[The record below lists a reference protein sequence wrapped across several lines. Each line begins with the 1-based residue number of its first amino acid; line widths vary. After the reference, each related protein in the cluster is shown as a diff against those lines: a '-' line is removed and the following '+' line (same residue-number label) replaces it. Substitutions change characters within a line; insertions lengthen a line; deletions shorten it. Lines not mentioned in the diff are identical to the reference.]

1 MLATKHLEGRKPNK
15 AGIIL
20 AVCLTENGSDTL
32 LLLVIGKSKCPCCPK
47 NINLDTIGCKY
58 RNNSKAWITQAI
70 FNEWLKSFDA
80 RMAGRQVL
88 LIMDNCSAHIPLAQL
103 PTVIRLRNT
112 TVFYLLPITTSKL
125 HPCDAGIIR
134 NLKAYYRR
142 RFNRLL
148 LQRLEQNVEDPERI
162 DVLQAIRMAVADW
175 NSDVK
180 AETISNCFLHCKIRS
195 VSLETPEITAQ
206 QLVDNEVIEDLQ
218 LQIRQLRYQNPMDI
232 RVLFNYPAEEEV
244 AYTPDEDDII
254 AEHLRSDQVEE
265 QEDDTEELPRVMS
278 SQALDATQTLE
289 YFWLQQPDL
298 NQDFLIS
305 LQQMKDKIGKIRT
318 NRLVQK
324 PILEFFS
331 KAH

>member
-1 MLATKHLEGRKPNK
+1 M
-15 AGIIL
+15 
-20 AVCLTENGSDTL
+20 AVCCKGNGSDKL
-32 LLLVIGKSKCPCCPK
+32 PLFVIGKSKSPRCFK
-47 NINLDTIGCKY
+47 NINLDTIGCKH
-58 RNNSKAWITQAI
+58 RNNSKAWMTQAI

-112 TVFYLLPITTSKL
+112 TVFYLPPNTTSKL
-125 HPCDAGIIR
+125 QPCDAGIIR

-142 RFNRLL
+142 RFNHFL

-162 DVLQAIRMAVADW
+162 DVLQAIRMAVAAW

-232 RVLFNYPAEEEV
+232 RVLLNYPAEEEV

-298 NQDFLIS
+298 NQDS
-305 LQQMKDKIGKIRT
+305 L
-318 NRLVQK
+318 
-324 PILEFFS
+324 
-331 KAH
+331 